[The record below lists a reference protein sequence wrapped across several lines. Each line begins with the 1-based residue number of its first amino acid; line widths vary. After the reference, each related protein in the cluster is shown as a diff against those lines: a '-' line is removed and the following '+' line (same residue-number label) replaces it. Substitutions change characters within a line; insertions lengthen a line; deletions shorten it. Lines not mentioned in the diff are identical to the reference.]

1 MIFWRNIMSEKIYG
15 LTTQRNVG
23 AIIVTKPDV
32 SVAKDEMLAITSV
45 SNQLLWMDRNFKE

>member
-1 MIFWRNIMSEKIYG
+1 MSEKIYG